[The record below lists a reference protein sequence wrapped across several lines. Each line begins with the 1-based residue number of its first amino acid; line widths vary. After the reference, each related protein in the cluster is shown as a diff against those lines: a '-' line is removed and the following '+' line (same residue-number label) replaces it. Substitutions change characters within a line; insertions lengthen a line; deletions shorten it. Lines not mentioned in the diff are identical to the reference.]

1 MLHKSIHHAQLM
13 YYQILRIVN
22 IMLNVHVQVSYIS
35 TKLNQSDRI
44 TVTVHVRVW
53 LAAWQR
59 MVLASIPV
67 ENVCFQSNYNWANG
81 QAVFSQGA
89 V

>member
-44 TVTVHVRVW
+44 TVTVHVRV
-53 LAAWQR
+53 
-59 MVLASIPV
+59 
-67 ENVCFQSNYNWANG
+67 
-81 QAVFSQGA
+81 
-89 V
+89 

>member
-13 YYQILRIVN
+13 YYQILRIVS

-44 TVTVHVRVW
+44 TVTVPVRVW

-81 QAVFSQGA
+81 KAAFSQGA

>member
-13 YYQILRIVN
+13 HYQILCIVN
-22 IMLNVHVQVSYIS
+22 VMLNVHVQVSYIS

-53 LAAWQR
+53 LAGWQR
-59 MVLASIPV
+59 MVLARIPV

-81 QAVFSQGA
+81 QAAF
-89 V
+89 